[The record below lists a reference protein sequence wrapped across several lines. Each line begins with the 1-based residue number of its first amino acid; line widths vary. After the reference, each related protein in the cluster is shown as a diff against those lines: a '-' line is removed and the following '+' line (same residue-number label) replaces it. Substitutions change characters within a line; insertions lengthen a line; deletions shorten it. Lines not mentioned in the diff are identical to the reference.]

1 MVSMRALPS
10 ISRIWR
16 QLFIGL
22 LLVIGA
28 NPAAAE
34 VRALILSADYVGAMD
49 PGMRLSNPVVDGR
62 AMAQALR
69 KAGVK
74 DLKLAEEAPADRWQS
89 EFQAFTNRLSP
100 DDIALV
106 YYAGHGFQIG
116 GRNYLVTADGNT
128 LIALDEVM
136 KQLTARAKGTIM
148 IIDACRENPLQAVP
162 ESLAVRSIGT
172 SRSIE
177 TVRMSEI
184 EWKSKGL
191 AQLGDLRGLSAIVLF
206 STGQCRAR
214 RRRGPRQPLR
224 QAGGARTGPAPVARQ
239 RVPAHRR
246 RGQQGDRRPAI
257 AVAAGRFAVR
267 RLPRRNGGLPGPL
280 IAGRFVA
287 ALGRAGRTIGER
299 PGLRVRD
306 LVQSKLAVAIGLAQ
320 RRARVLDRNQD
331 AVFAIANLGED
342 LALPEPGAEPIGA
355 AAEADFL
362 PGAAEQLCA
371 GGRGGDGRRLG
382 AAGGQGQQQGRDGQT
397 HHAMV
402 LAAAM
407 TIRKALVGAY

>member
-34 VRALILSADYVGAMD
+34 VRALILSADYVGAID

-69 KAGVK
+69 KAGVR
-74 DLKLAEEAPADRWQS
+74 DLKLAEEAAADRWQS

-162 ESLAVRSIGT
+162 ESLAVRSIGAA
-172 SRSIE
+172 RSIE

-191 AQLGDLRGLSAIVLF
+191 AQLGDLRGLSAIILF
-206 STGQCRAR
+206 STEPGNVALDGDEGRGSPFAKQAARELAR
-214 RRRGPRQPLR
+214 RQSLDSAFRR
-224 QAGGARTGPAPVARQ
+224 
-239 RVPAHRR
+239 
-246 RGQQGDRRPAI
+246 I
-257 AVAAGRFAVR
+257 AVAVNKATGGQQSPWRQGDLPFDVYLAGM
-267 RLPRRNGGLPGPL
+267 
-280 IAGRFVA
+280 
-287 ALGRAGRTIGER
+287 
-299 PGLRVRD
+299 
-306 LVQSKLAVAIGLAQ
+306 
-320 RRARVLDRNQD
+320 
-331 AVFAIANLGED
+331 
-342 LALPEPGAEPIGA
+342 
-355 AAEADFL
+355 ADF
-362 PGAAEQLCA
+362 P
-371 GGRGGDGRRLG
+371 
-382 AAGGQGQQQGRDGQT
+382 
-397 HHAMV
+397 V
-402 LAAAM
+402 P
-407 TIRKALVGAY
+407 

>member
-69 KAGVK
+69 KAGVR
-74 DLKLAEEAPADRWQS
+74 DLKLAEEAAADRWQS

-162 ESLAVRSIGT
+162 ESLAVRSIGA

-206 STGQCRAR
+206 STEPGNVALDGDEGRGSPFAKQAARELAR
-214 RRRGPRQPLR
+214 RQSLDSAFRR
-224 QAGGARTGPAPVARQ
+224 
-239 RVPAHRR
+239 
-246 RGQQGDRRPAI
+246 I
-257 AVAAGRFAVR
+257 AVAVNKATGGQQSPWRQGDLPFDVYLAGM
-267 RLPRRNGGLPGPL
+267 
-280 IAGRFVA
+280 
-287 ALGRAGRTIGER
+287 
-299 PGLRVRD
+299 
-306 LVQSKLAVAIGLAQ
+306 
-320 RRARVLDRNQD
+320 
-331 AVFAIANLGED
+331 
-342 LALPEPGAEPIGA
+342 
-355 AAEADFL
+355 ADF
-362 PGAAEQLCA
+362 P
-371 GGRGGDGRRLG
+371 
-382 AAGGQGQQQGRDGQT
+382 
-397 HHAMV
+397 V
-402 LAAAM
+402 P
-407 TIRKALVGAY
+407 

>member
-1 MVSMRALPS
+1 MVSMLALRS

-69 KAGVK
+69 KAGVR

-89 EFQAFTNRLSP
+89 EFQAFTNRLGP

-162 ESLAVRSIGT
+162 ESLAVRSIGAA
-172 SRSIE
+172 RSIE

-206 STGQCRAR
+206 STEPGNVALDGDEGRGSPFAKQAARELAR
-214 RRRGPRQPLR
+214 RQSLDSAFRR
-224 QAGGARTGPAPVARQ
+224 
-239 RVPAHRR
+239 
-246 RGQQGDRRPAI
+246 I
-257 AVAAGRFAVR
+257 AVAVNKATGGQQSPWRQGDLPFDVYLAGM
-267 RLPRRNGGLPGPL
+267 
-280 IAGRFVA
+280 
-287 ALGRAGRTIGER
+287 
-299 PGLRVRD
+299 
-306 LVQSKLAVAIGLAQ
+306 
-320 RRARVLDRNQD
+320 
-331 AVFAIANLGED
+331 
-342 LALPEPGAEPIGA
+342 
-355 AAEADFL
+355 ADF
-362 PGAAEQLCA
+362 P
-371 GGRGGDGRRLG
+371 
-382 AAGGQGQQQGRDGQT
+382 
-397 HHAMV
+397 V
-402 LAAAM
+402 P
-407 TIRKALVGAY
+407 